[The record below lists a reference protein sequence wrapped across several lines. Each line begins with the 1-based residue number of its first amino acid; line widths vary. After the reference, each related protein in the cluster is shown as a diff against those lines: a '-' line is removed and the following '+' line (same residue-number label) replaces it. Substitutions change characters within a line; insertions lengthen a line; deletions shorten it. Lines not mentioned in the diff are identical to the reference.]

1 MQACEIFNNIWESW
15 LFHQLESSASTDLL
29 GWVVASYSIGQLIA
43 SPFFGMMAN
52 CMRKSREPL
61 VISLIINILANIL
74 YAYLEDIKTHRVVF
88 LIAARALIGF
98 GAGKLLFIHVLLFC
112 VFSMYSPV
120 SWLPFSSFNLKI
132 LLLSHISVGS
142 LFQDNWY
149 TDTLN
154 IITTFYRILNKKNC
168 PSLTPWLL
176 LDFVSIMADLLVINN
191 FWL

>member
-1 MQACEIFNNIWESW
+1 MQACEIFDNIWESW

-43 SPFFGMMAN
+43 SPVFGMMAN

-120 SWLPFSSFNLKI
+120 SRLSFSSFNLKI
-132 LLLSHISVGS
+132 LLLSH
-142 LFQDNWY
+142 L
-149 TDTLN
+149 
-154 IITTFYRILNKKNC
+154 
-168 PSLTPWLL
+168 
-176 LDFVSIMADLLVINN
+176 
-191 FWL
+191 